1 MSKILKGTMILTG
14 ATFLSK
20 FLGMIY
26 TIPFEQMVGPEGI
39 ELYFY
44 AYTPYN
50 ILLSL
55 STLGVPM
62 AVSKFVSK
70 YNALEDYQTS
80 RDMFRS
86 GMYLMAAT
94 GIIAFLLLF
103 FGAEKIA
110 SFSLSD
116 EDSAAVLQDT
126 THVVRMVSFALLVIP
141 SMSIIRGFFQGHESM
156 APTAVSQVMEQIV
169 RIAFL
174 LTGVYIVYY
183 VLDASLAQAIG
194 MSTFAAFV
202 GGIASLVVLLTYWK
216 KRKPYLDRHLKQQKT
231 KSGLTTPDMF
241 KELLSYA
248 GPFVLVGIATPLYQ
262 LIDQFTFKQAMADA
276 GLADIAGDALPAIH
290 VLSHKLVI
298 IPVTLGLGMAVTVL
312 PAITSSFTKREFN
325 KLDGQINQALQIIA
339 LLIIPAVVG
348 LSLLSTE
355 AYGTF
360 YGLEQLDYFGDLL
373 GWYAPVGLFFALF
386 TVTSSILQGINRQ
399 NFAVVSLGVGILLKL
414 MTNSLLIQLFG
425 AKGSIISTG
434 LAVLAAVIL
443 NLWKI
448 RRSTDFSYRKL
459 FKRSVFIAILTVIM
473 AIVVLLVKMVGGVW
487 WNPMEN
493 RMGALAV
500 LFLGIVAGAFTYLT
514 LAYKSTLLEHVLGDR
529 VKRIERI
536 FNRS

>member
-70 YNALEDYQTS
+70 YNSLEDYETS
-80 RDMFRS
+80 REMFRS
-86 GMYLMAAT
+86 GMYLMAMT
-94 GIIAFLLLF
+94 GVIAFLVLF
-103 FGAEKIA
+103 FGAETIA

-126 THVVRMVSFALLVIP
+126 TYVIQMVSFALLVIP
-141 SMSIIRGFFQGHESM
+141 SMSIIRGFFQGHQSM
-156 APTAVSQVMEQIV
+156 APTGVSQVVEQVI

-174 LTGVYIVYY
+174 LVGVYIVYY
-183 VLDASLAQAIG
+183 VMNGSLAEAIG
-194 MSTFAAFV
+194 MSTFAAFI
-202 GGIASLVVLLTYWK
+202 GGIASLLVLLAYWK
-216 KRKPYLDRHLKQQKT
+216 KRKPHLDRQLARQGTSYNIRKK
-231 KSGLTTPDMF
+231 DMF
-241 KELLSYA
+241 KELLGYA
-248 GPFVLVGIATPLYQ
+248 GPFILVGVANPIYQ

-276 GLADIAGDALPAIH
+276 GLADVAGEALSAIH

-298 IPVTLGLGMAVTVL
+298 IPVTLGLGLALAVL
-312 PAITSSFTKREFN
+312 PAITSSFTKKEFE
-325 KLDGQINQALQIIA
+325 KMDGQINQALQIIA

-360 YGLEQLDYFGDLL
+360 YGVEQLDYFGNLL

-399 NFAVVSLGVGILLKL
+399 NFAVISLGVGLLIKIS
-414 MTNSLLIQLFG
+414 TNSLLIGMFG
-425 AKGSIISTG
+425 AKGSIIATG
-434 LAVLAAVIL
+434 LAVLAAVSL

-448 RRSTDFSYRKL
+448 QSSTDFSYMKL
-459 FKRSVFIAILTVIM
+459 FKRSALISILTVIM
-473 AIVVLLVKMVGGVW
+473 AIVVTIVKLVGGVW
-487 WNPMEN
+487 WNPLEN
-493 RMGALAV
+493 RAGALAI
-500 LFLGIVAGAFTYLT
+500 LILGIGAGGITYLG
-514 LAYKSTLLEHVLGDR
+514 LAYKTTLLEHVLGDR
-529 VKRIERI
+529 VKRIERL
-536 FNRS
+536 FKRS

>member
-14 ATFLSK
+14 ASFLSK

-39 ELYFY
+39 ELYFF

-70 YNALEDYQTS
+70 YNSLEDYQTS
-80 RDMFRS
+80 REMFRS
-86 GMYLMAAT
+86 GMYLMSLT
-94 GIIAFLLLF
+94 GVVAFLLLF
-103 FGAEKIA
+103 FGAEMIA
-110 SFSLSD
+110 SRSLSD
-116 EDSAAVLQDT
+116 EDTSATLQDT
-126 THVVRMVSFALLVIP
+126 TYVIRMVSFALLVIP
-141 SMSIIRGFFQGHESM
+141 SMSIIRGFFQGNQSM
-156 APTAVSQVMEQIV
+156 APTGVSQVIEQII

-174 LTGVYIVYY
+174 LAGVYIVYY
-183 VLDASLAQAIG
+183 LMDASLAQAIG

-202 GGIASLVVLLTYWK
+202 GGVASLVVLIIYWK
-216 KRKPYLDRHLKQQKT
+216 KRKPYLDRQLEKQTETYNIPK
-231 KSGLTTPDMF
+231 KDMF
-241 KELLSYA
+241 KELLGYA
-248 GPFVLVGIATPLYQ
+248 GPFILVGIATPLYQ

-276 GLADIAGDALPAIH
+276 GLAEVAGGALSAIH

-298 IPVTLGLGMAVTVL
+298 IPVTLGLGLALAVL
-312 PAITSSFTKREFN
+312 PAITSSYTKKEFA

-360 YGLEQLDYFGDLL
+360 YGTEQLDYFGNLL

-386 TVTSSILQGINRQ
+386 TVTSSILQGVNKQ
-399 NFAVVSLGVGILLKL
+399 NFAVVSLGVG
-414 MTNSLLIQLFG
+414 LLIKLSTNHLLISMFG
-425 AKGSIISTG
+425 AKGSIIATG
-434 LAVLAAVIL
+434 LAVLAAVSL

-448 RRSTDFSYRKL
+448 QRSTDFSYTKL
-459 FKRSVFIAILTVIM
+459 FKRSLLISILTVIM
-473 AIVVLLVKMVGGVW
+473 AAVVLVVKVVGGLW
-487 WNPMEN
+487 WNPLEN
-493 RMGALAV
+493 RMGALAI
-500 LFLGIVAGAFTYLT
+500 LIIGIGAGGLTYLL
-514 LAYKSTLLEHVLGDR
+514 LAYKTTLLEHVLGDR
-529 VKRIERI
+529 VKRIERL

>member
-70 YNALEDYQTS
+70 YNSLEDYQTS
-80 RDMFRS
+80 REMFRS
-86 GMYLMAAT
+86 GMYLMAIT
-94 GIIAFLLLF
+94 GVIAFLLLF

-116 EDSAAVLQDT
+116 EDSAATLQNT
-126 THVVRMVSFALLVIP
+126 TYVIRMVSFALLIIP
-141 SMSIIRGFFQGHESM
+141 SMSIIRGFFQGHQSM
-156 APTAVSQVMEQIV
+156 APTGVSQVMEQII

-174 LTGVYIVYY
+174 LAGVYIVYY
-183 VLDASLAQAIG
+183 AMDGSLAEAIG

-202 GGIASLVVLLTYWK
+202 GGVASLIVLLIYWK
-216 KRKPYLDRHLKQQKT
+216 KRKPHLDRQLEKQTETYNISK
-231 KSGLTTPDMF
+231 KDMF
-241 KELLSYA
+241 KELLGYA
-248 GPFVLVGIATPLYQ
+248 GPFILVGIANPIYQ

-276 GLADIAGDALPAIH
+276 GLADVAGEALSAIH

-298 IPVTLGLGMAVTVL
+298 IPVTLGLGLALAVL
-312 PAITSSFTKREFN
+312 PAITSSYTKKEFD

-360 YGLEQLDYFGDLL
+360 YGLDQLDYFGNLL

-386 TVTSSILQGINRQ
+386 TVTSSILQGVNKQ
-399 NFAVVSLGVGILLKL
+399 NFAVVSLGVG
-414 MTNSLLIQLFG
+414 LLIKLSTNHLLIGLFG
-425 AKGSIISTG
+425 AKGSIIATG
-434 LAVLAAVIL
+434 LAVLAAVSL

-448 RRSTDFSYRKL
+448 QRSTDFSYSKL
-459 FKRSVFIAILTVIM
+459 FKRSLLISILTVVM
-473 AIVVLLVKMVGGVW
+473 AVVVLAVKFVGGLW
-487 WNPMEN
+487 WNPLEN
-493 RMGALAV
+493 RSGALAI
-500 LFLGIVAGAFTYLT
+500 LILGIGAGGLTYLL
-514 LAYKSTLLEHVLGDR
+514 LAYKTTLLEHVLGER

-536 FNRS
+536 FKRS